1 MANVDILYVP
11 NIFGRT
17 SFPIKHNGTPLFY
30 RQFDGSDGDI
40 VDVDNNTIKIEDHY
54 LKTGEKLN
62 YTVSVGSSSVVINP
76 TSPGALGVTTYF
88 PDTIY
93 PIVVD
98 KDTIRVALASSLAL
112 SNSYVDIT
120 GVGIGTEHYLEVEK
134 QNSKCLI
141 TIDNVIQ
148 SPLSIGST
156 VGIQTVFNSSKIRVS
171 SLKNIK
177 PSSILKINNGLF
189 RLLTLDYELKTSP
202 SGYDITLLES
212 LGYLGTANTKIN
224 QETVAYVMEGNYT
237 IDKDIIYFTSAPL
250 EGRTYSI
257 LLLPEYFNYSTSG
270 ISSYSFN
277 YFTNNFKTGSQVKT
291 FGARV
296 PDGLTS
302 GNNYFIIKNSENN
315 FSFASSY
322 LNAINNQKIIISD
335 STDLANPVSNVQL
348 VQIIPNEETKFNG
361 RAFLRSDYYGNAV
374 FDDIS
379 EQFNGI
385 SSSFTLKTAG
395 INTVGIKS
403 DNGIVLV
410 NNIFQYPESEESF
423 VYEEDSISGITS
435 ITFIGSKGEY
445 ESGFGTTKSYD
456 VNVGG
461 LPRGGMIAGY
471 GLSYGTNYQPMI
483 PAELLI
489 GGVLPEQEINPDN
502 IAIGVSGSGYR
513 SDRIYS
519 IHFETSSGIRTT
531 GLATA
536 IVEDGHVVGT
546 IFSEVGSYSGG
557 TPPTVVIDPPFGYES
572 IPVSGSTSGI
582 GASVSL
588 DINSAGTV
596 TNFKFTNPG
605 YGYTSGE
612 VLTPVGMVTSPGCVP
627 LQITIN
633 EVGKDSFAAW
643 NLGIL
648 QKLND
653 FTPYVN
659 GRRKI
664 FTLYETIDGEA
675 QPVSLETIDGSQIDL
690 AYNLLIFINDILQ
703 IPNESYT
710 FTSGT
715 QVVFKEAPALGST
728 AKVYFYKGNYND
740 TEFVNVIP
748 IIEPGDVLQIRKDL
762 LNKSPQQQQTRTV
775 KRILTSDT
783 VQTELY
789 NKLGLSESASQYR
802 SISWTPQ
809 KQDIIISGEYVNKS
823 RYSQRSKVNSVV
835 GIGTTTGTYIGLATN
850 IIGISTTVG
859 IGSLI
864 LVGDYLESAY
874 TGTGVTITSIGAS
887 SIGIDTTSSQNISGV
902 LTYSPAGTN
911 TTVIS
916 IWRKS

>member
-1 MANVDILYVP
+1 MANLDILYVP

-17 SFPIKHNGTPLFY
+17 AFPIKHNGTPLFY
-30 RQFDGSDGDI
+30 KKFDGSDNDI
-40 VDVDNNTIKIEDHY
+40 VDVDNDTIKIENHY
-54 LKTGEKLN
+54 LKTGEKLE
-62 YTVSVGSSSVVINP
+62 YTVSAGSSSVVINP
-76 TSPGALGVTTYF
+76 SSPGAFGVTTYF
-88 PDTIY
+88 PNTIY

-98 KDTIRVALASSLAL
+98 RNTIRVALAASLAL

-120 GVGIGTEHYLEVEK
+120 EVGVGTEHYVEVEK
-134 QNSKCLI
+134 QNTKCLI
-141 TIDNVIQ
+141 SIDNVVQ
-148 SPLSIGST
+148 SPLSVGST
-156 VGIQTVFNSSKIRVS
+156 VGIQTVINASKIRVS

-177 PSSILKINNGLF
+177 PSSVLKINNGLF
-189 RLLTLDYELKTSP
+189 RLLTLDYELKSSP

-212 LGYLGTANTKIN
+212 IDYLGTSNTPIS
-224 QETVAYVMEGNYT
+224 QENVAYVMEGNYT
-237 IDKDIIYFTSAPL
+237 IDKDILYFTSAPL
-250 EGRTYSI
+250 EGRTFSI
-257 LLLPEYFNYSTSG
+257 LLLPENFNYSTTG

-277 YFTNNFKTGSQVKT
+277 YFTNNFQTGSQVRV
-291 FGARV
+291 FGAKV
-296 PDGLTS
+296 PEQLTS

-322 LNAINNQKIIISD
+322 LNAINNQKITISD
-335 STDLANPVSNVQL
+335 STNLEYPVKNVQL
-348 VQIIPNEETKFNG
+348 IQIIPNQETKFNG
-361 RAFLRSDYYGNAV
+361 RAFLRSNYYGNVV

-385 SSSFTLKTAG
+385 SSSFTLTTSG

-423 VYEEDSISGITS
+423 IYEEDSISEITS
-435 ITFIGSKGEY
+435 ISFIGSRGEY

-461 LPRGGMIAGY
+461 LPRGGIIVGY
-471 GLSYGTNYQPMI
+471 GLSYGTNYQPTI
-483 PAELLI
+483 PAELFI

-513 SDRIYS
+513 SDRIYN

-536 IVEDGHVVGT
+536 IIENGNVVGT
-546 IFSEVGSYSGG
+546 IFSEIGSYTGG
-557 TPPTVVIDPPFGYES
+557 TPPTVVIDPPLGYEN
-572 IPVSGSTSGI
+572 IPVTGSTLGI

-588 DINSAGTV
+588 DVNLNGSV
-596 TNFKFTNPG
+596 KNFRFTNPG
-605 YGYTSGE
+605 YGYTAGE
-612 VLTPVGMVTSPGCVP
+612 VLTPVGIVTGTGCVP
-627 LQITIN
+627 LQITVN
-633 EVGKDSFAAW
+633 EVNKDSFSAW

-664 FTLYETIDGEA
+664 FTLYETINGEI
-675 QPVSLETIDGSQIDL
+675 QPISLETIDGSEINL
-690 AYNLLIFINDILQ
+690 AYNLLIFINDVLQ

-715 QVVFKEAPALGST
+715 QVVFKEAPTLGSII
-728 AKVYFYKGNYND
+728 KVYFYKGYYND
-740 TEFVNVIP
+740 TEFVNIDPPV
-748 IIEPGDVLQIRKDL
+748 EPGDLLQIRKDL

-789 NKLGLSESASQYR
+789 KKLGLSESSSQFR

-823 RYSQRSKVNSVV
+823 RYSQRSNINSIV
-835 GIGTTTGTYIGLATN
+835 GIGTTLGTFVGLGTNVIGL
-850 IIGISTTVG
+850 STTVG

-864 LVGDYLESAY
+864 VIGDYVESSY
-874 TGTGVTITSIGAS
+874 TGFGVTVVSIGSS
-887 SIGIDTTSSQNISGV
+887 SIAIGKTYYSSS
-902 LTYSPAGTN
+902 SPAGI
-911 TTVIS
+911 TTTSIS
-916 IWRKS
+916 VWRKS

>member
-1 MANVDILYVP
+1 MDSIEITYVP

-17 SFPIKHNGTPLFY
+17 SFPLKHNGDPLFY
-30 RQFDGSDGDI
+30 KQFEANDSAVVDI
-40 VDVDNNTIKIEDHY
+40 DNDTIKIENHY
-54 LKTGEKLN
+54 FKTGEKLN
-62 YTVSVGSSSVVINP
+62 YTLGVGNSSVVISP
-76 TSPGALGVTTYF
+76 SSPGALGVTTYF
-88 PDTIY
+88 PKTVY

-120 GVGIGTEHYLEVEK
+120 AVGVGTQHYFEVEK
-134 QNSKCLI
+134 QNTKCLI
-141 TIDNVIQ
+141 SLDNVIQ
-148 SPLSIGST
+148 SPLSIGSS
-156 VGIQTVFNSSKIRVS
+156 VGILTAINPTKIRVS
-171 SLKNIK
+171 SLKNIE
-177 PSSILKINNGLF
+177 PTSILKINNGLF
-189 RLLTLDYELKTSP
+189 RVLTLDYGLKTTP
-202 SGYDITLLES
+202 VGYGTGYDITLLES
-212 LGYLGTANTKIN
+212 LDFLGTANTPIK

-237 IDKDIIYFTSAPL
+237 INKDIIYFTSAPL

-257 LLLPEYFNYSTSG
+257 LLLPENFNYSTTG

-277 YFTNNFKTGSQVKT
+277 YFSNNFETGSQAT
-291 FGARV
+291 IFGARV
-296 PDGLTS
+296 PNGLTS

-315 FSFASSY
+315 FSFASNY
-322 LNAINNQKIIISD
+322 LRAINNQKIEISD

-348 VQIIPNEETKFNG
+348 VQIIPNEDTTFNG
-361 RAFLRSDYYGNAV
+361 RSFLRSNYDGNVV
-374 FDDIS
+374 FDSIS

-385 SSSFTLKTAG
+385 SSSFKLTTSG

-403 DNGIVLV
+403 DNGIVLI
-410 NNIFQYPESEESF
+410 NNVFQYPESEEAF
-423 VYEEDSISGITS
+423 VYNEDSVSGITS
-435 ITFIGSKGEY
+435 ISFIGSKGEY
-445 ESGFGTTKSYD
+445 ASGFGTTKSYD

-461 LPRGGMIAGY
+461 LPRGGIIVGY

-536 IVEDGHVVGT
+536 IVENGHVVGT
-546 IFSEVGSYSGG
+546 IFSEVGIYTGG
-557 TPPTVVIDPPFGYES
+557 TAPIVVIDPPFGYES

-612 VLTPVGMVTSPGCVP
+612 VLTPVGIVTAAGCVP

-633 EVGKDSFAAW
+633 QIQKDSFAAW

-653 FTPYVN
+653 LTNYVN
-659 GRRKI
+659 GTRKI
-664 FTLYETIDGEA
+664 FTLYETVNGES
-675 QPVSLETIDGSQIDL
+675 QPISLETIDGSQIEL
-690 AYNLLIFINDILQ
+690 AYNLLIFVNDVLQ
-703 IPNESYT
+703 IPEKSYT
-710 FTSGT
+710 FVSGT
-715 QVVFKEAPALGST
+715 QVVFKEAPPIGST
-728 AKVYFYKGNYND
+728 IKVYFYKGNYND
-740 TEFVNVIP
+740 TEFVNIIP
-748 IIEPGDVLQIRKDL
+748 IVEPGDLLQIRKDL
-762 LNKSPQQQQTRTV
+762 FNKSPQQQQTRTV

-783 VQTELY
+783 LKTEMY
-789 NKLGLSESASQYR
+789 DKLGLSESSSQYR

-823 RYSQRSKVNSVV
+823 RYSQRSNINSLV
-835 GIGTTTGTYIGLATN
+835 GIGTTSGTFVGLGTNKIGL
-850 IIGISTTVG
+850 STTVG

-864 LVGDYLESAY
+864 IIGDYIESSY
-874 TGTGVTITSIGAS
+874 TGFGVTVVSIGS
-887 SIGIDTTSSQNISGV
+887 NSIGVGKTYYTSD
-902 LTYSPAGTN
+902 SPAGIN
-911 TTVIS
+911 TATIS